1 MFTGR
6 PLPPL
11 PPVVAEADWATGF
24 LHRCR
29 QSVLEF
35 GSDRRIPVASRP
47 VVEIQRD
54 GCFVVVLPNTRQD
67 QSTNPDFFELTPERV
82 HWTEGGE
89 RRSFIYYRYETVLT
103 EALLGRKIGAMTHP
117 ARIAL
122 LNWLKERY

>member
-29 QSVLEF
+29 QSALLF
-35 GSDRRIPVASRP
+35 GSDRRIPVPSRP
-47 VVEIQRD
+47 VVETQRD
-54 GCFVVVLPNTRQD
+54 GYLVVVLPNTRQD

-82 HWTEGGE
+82 QWTGGSE
-89 RRSFIYYRYETVLT
+89 QRSFTYYRYETVPA
-103 EALLGRKIGAMTHP
+103 EALIGRKIGVMPHP